1 MADLKEL
8 VKKNKK
14 RALAFAITAA
24 FSVGIATT
32 LAGCENYND
41 DEEEEEEEEENN
53 SGTTSSSSHG
63 RSYWH
68 SFRGSSSSSSRS
80 KSGIS
85 KSSGSKSSGYSGSK
99 GGSASS

>member
-41 DEEEEEEEEENN
+41 EEEEEEEENN

-68 SFRGSSSSSSRS
+68 SFSGSS
-80 KSGIS
+80 
-85 KSSGSKSSGYSGSK
+85 
-99 GGSASS
+99 

>member
-41 DEEEEEEEEENN
+41 EEEEEEEENN

-99 GGSASS
+99 GGSSSS

>member
-32 LAGCENYND
+32 LTGCENYN
-41 DEEEEEEEEENN
+41 EEEEEEEEENN

-68 SFRGSSSSSSRS
+68 PFRGSSSSSSRS

-99 GGSASS
+99 GGSSSS